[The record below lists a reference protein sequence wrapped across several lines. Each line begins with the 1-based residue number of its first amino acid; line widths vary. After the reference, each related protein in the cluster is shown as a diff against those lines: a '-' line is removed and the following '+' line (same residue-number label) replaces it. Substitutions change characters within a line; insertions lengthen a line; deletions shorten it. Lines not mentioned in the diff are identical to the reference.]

1 MSVFIRSLGLAL
13 VLAALCL
20 GGRTAHAQA
29 AAVPYWMPN
38 GLIGFGGNL
47 GVDQNGDASGG
58 ASRYNFPNGW
68 FIGGG
73 RGGLGFGLTG
83 IKHAVALGNPR
94 SLSYQST
101 KFGHEFQNSPP
112 TDP

>member
-1 MSVFIRSLGLAL
+1 MSVIIRSSGLAL

-47 GVDQNGDASGG
+47 GVDQNGDASSG

-68 FIGGG
+68 FISGG
-73 RGGLGFGLTG
+73 RGGLGFGMTRMQQAAPFGRPRPLHYPCM
-83 IKHAVALGNPR
+83 KLG
-94 SLSYQST
+94 YD
-101 KFGHEFQNSPP
+101 F
-112 TDP
+112 